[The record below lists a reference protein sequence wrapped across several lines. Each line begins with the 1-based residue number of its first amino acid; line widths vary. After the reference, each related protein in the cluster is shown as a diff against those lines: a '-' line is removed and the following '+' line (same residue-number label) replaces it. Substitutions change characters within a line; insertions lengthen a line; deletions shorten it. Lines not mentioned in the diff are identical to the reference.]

1 VPSSLRRAIQGV
13 RAHVR
18 DPLYANG
25 YVLVANAGAS
35 ALLGFLFWIV
45 AARRFAPESLGV
57 GAAIVS
63 AATLAALV
71 GKAGFDAAII
81 RFGPGLGRRDLE
93 RVLRRASA
101 ATLVLTSVVALVV
114 LLLAIEGV
122 ASLGALRAPVA
133 ALGFVL
139 LAVGTGAAW
148 VFDAYFVSEQAGIL
162 VFVRNLAFNGVKL
175 VAPLVMLASL
185 GEEAVPLAWGL
196 GLLASLAFAFAATLP
211 RLRRHPETGEPAAPA
226 REMLGYAARNYAL
239 NLSEFL
245 PGLVFPILVLQS
257 LGPAENARFYLAW
270 TVATVAFLASKAI
283 TQSSFAA
290 LVRPGPA
297 APALRKAFL
306 LSGVVLGPM
315 AVGLFALGGVVL
327 GVFGDHYSQGAELL
341 RMLALSI
348 VPVAVANVYLSYL
361 KARRPALEL
370 TLLPALTMVALLAL
384 TPFALARFG
393 VLGVGAVWL
402 GVQALAGLYAAIRL
416 TVLLRRS
423 SVDESRTALRGRAHE
438 G

>member
-1 VPSSLRRAIQGV
+1 VASLRE
-13 RAHVR
+13 HLR

-25 YVLVANAGAS
+25 YALVANAGAS

-57 GAAIVS
+57 GAAVVS

-81 RFGPGLGRRDLE
+81 RYGPGLGRRELE
-93 RVLRRASA
+93 RLLARAAA
-101 ATLVLTSVVALVV
+101 ATLLLTGLVALVV
-114 LLLAIEGV
+114 LALAVEGV
-122 ASLGALRAPVA
+122 ETLDALRAPVA

-148 VFDAYFVSEQAGIL
+148 VFDAYFVSEQAGVL
-162 VFVRNLAFNGVKL
+162 VFARNLAFNGLKL
-175 VAPLVMLASL
+175 AAPFVVAASL
-185 GEEAVPLAWGL
+185 GDEAVPVAWGL
-196 GLLASLAFAFAATLP
+196 GLAASLAFAFAVTLP
-211 RLRRHPETGEPAAPA
+211 RLARHPAQGLPAAPA

-245 PGLVFPILVLQS
+245 PGLVFPILVLGAM
-257 LGPAENARFYLAW
+257 GPAENARFYLAW

-297 APALRKAFL
+297 GPALRKAFL
-306 LSGVVLGPM
+306 LSLIVLGPM
-315 AVGLFALGGVVL
+315 MVGLFALGGTLL
-327 GVFGDHYSQGAELL
+327 GVFGDHYAQGAELL
-341 RMLALSI
+341 RILAISI
-348 VPVAVANVYLSYL
+348 APVAISNVYLSYL

-370 TLLPALTMVALLAL
+370 TLLPAITMAALLAL
-384 TPFALARFG
+384 TPFALVRLG
-393 VLGVGAVWL
+393 ILGVGFVWL
-402 GVQALAGLYAAIRL
+402 GVQSLAGLYSAVRLVAI
-416 TVLLRRS
+416 LRRS
-423 SVDESRTALRGRAHE
+423 SVDEPRTALRGHPHE

>member
-1 VPSSLRRAIQGV
+1 VPRLAD
-13 RAHVR
+13 HVR

-25 YVLVANAGAS
+25 VALVANAGAS

-45 AARRFAPESLGV
+45 AARRFSAESLGV

-81 RFGPGLGRRDLE
+81 RYGPALGRRDLG
-93 RVLRRASA
+93 RLLARATL
-101 ATLVLTSVVALVV
+101 ATLVLTGVVSVCV
-114 LLLAIEGV
+114 LALAIEGV
-122 ASLGALRAPVA
+122 ASLAALRAPAA

-139 LAVGTGAAW
+139 LAIGTGAAW
-148 VFDAYFVSEQAGIL
+148 VADAYFISEQAGAQVLARNL
-162 VFVRNLAFNGVKL
+162 VFNLVKL
-175 VAPLVMLASL
+175 AAPLVMLAGL
-185 GEEAVPLAWGL
+185 AEGAVPLAWGL
-196 GLLASLAFAFAATLP
+196 GLAASLAWALAATLP
-211 RLRRHPETGEPAAPA
+211 RLARRPETGEAPA
-226 REMLGYAARNYAL
+226 PTPEMLGYAARNYAL

-245 PGLVFPILVLQS
+245 PGLVFPVLVLS
-257 LGPAENARFYLAW
+257 ALGPAQNARFYLAW

-290 LVRPGPA
+290 LVRAGPP

-306 LSGVVLGPM
+306 LSALVLGPM
-315 AVGLFALGGVVL
+315 MAGLLLFGGAVLA
-327 GVFGDHYSQGAELL
+327 VFGDHYSDGAELL

-370 TLLPALTMVALLAL
+370 TLLPALTMAALLAL
-384 TPFALARFG
+384 TPLALARLG
-393 VLGVGAVWL
+393 MLGVGAAWL
-402 GVQALAGLYAAIRL
+402 AVQTLAGLYAAIRL
-416 TVLLRRS
+416 AVLLRRS
-423 SVDESRTALRGRAHE
+423 PVDESRTALRDRAHE